1 MLKKKAD
8 KAAKKLNLKRE
19 TVRVLTPK
27 DLSKVG
33 GGYEPRPNSDHHMNN
48 VSV

>member
-19 TVRVLTPK
+19 TVRVLTPG
-27 DLSKVG
+27 DLNQVG
-33 GGYEPRPNSDHHMNN
+33 GGYEPRSRGTAMNN
-48 VSV
+48 VST